1 MMTIWSIILTVVVA
15 IEFFYIMYI
24 QTIITTSNKTS
35 RIFNIDQKEL
45 SQKSLNVLLKN
56 QGVYNGLIGL
66 GLLYGAFLSP
76 NSLEV
81 TRLLLVYII
90 IVASYGSVTSSK
102 KIIFTQG
109 GPALVALIS
118 TLF

>member
-1 MMTIWSIILTVVVA
+1 MTIWSIILTVIVA

-24 QTIITTSNKTS
+24 QTIITISSKTS

-66 GLLYGAFLSP
+66 GLLYGVFLSP

-81 TRLLLVYII
+81 TRSGI
-90 IVASYGSVTSSK
+90 
-102 KIIFTQG
+102 
-109 GPALVALIS
+109 
-118 TLF
+118 

>member
-1 MMTIWSIILTVVVA
+1 MTIWSIILTVIVA

-24 QTIITTSNKTS
+24 QTIITISSKTS
-35 RIFNIDQKEL
+35 HIFNIDQKEL

-66 GLLYGAFLSP
+66 GLLYGVFLSP

-90 IVASYGSVTSSK
+90 IVALYGSVTSSK
-102 KIIFTQG
+102 KIIFIQG
-109 GPALVALIS
+109 GPALVTLIS